1 MGGVSDRGE
10 DIVYTNSPSYPEYG
24 YVPPPPPPPA
34 PAPAP
39 APVAPPPAGPSPAAP
54 SHAIPP
60 VLQQY
65 WDNMQKKAQEA
76 AVQPIPWGLDPT
88 DARNMIHYQGD
99 AAMAGIPNQGPSPQ
113 FSAGYDELMKKA
125 YPS

>member
-10 DIVYTNSPSYPEYG
+10 DVVYPNSPSYPEYG
-24 YVPPPPPPPA
+24 YVPPPASAPAPVPAA

-39 APVAPPPAGPSPAAP
+39 APSPNP
-54 SHAIPP
+54 
-60 VLQQY
+60 QQIRDY
-65 WDNMQKKAQEA
+65 IANMAQQRQAQQA
-76 AVQPIPWGLDPT
+76 AVLPIPWGLDPT
-88 DARNMIHYQGD
+88 DARKMIQFQGNY
-99 AAMAGIPNQGPSPQ
+99 AMNNIPDQGPSPQ